1 MSTVLLLADSSTL
14 VLNGHVFTDFVDGD
28 SITLTSPNDL
38 TSRTRSSKGVNIQKR
53 SDSGV
58 LDVLFN
64 IPKYSDDD
72 IWLNSQRN
80 QDEPV
85 IFKGSVKESYT
96 KDGVEHITTYTLED
110 GSFTV
115 QPTDTKNNQDG
126 NNLMAYTIQFNNA
139 RRV

>member
-1 MSTVLLLADSSTL
+1 MSTLLLITDSSTL

-28 SITLTSPNDL
+28 TITLTSPNEL
-38 TSRTRSSKGVNIQKR
+38 TSRTRSTKSVNIQKR
-53 SDSGV
+53 SDSDV
-58 LDVLFN
+58 LDALFN
-64 IPKYSDDD
+64 VPKYSDDD

-80 QDEPV
+80 QETPV

-96 KDGVEHITTYTLED
+96 KDGIEHITTYTLED

-126 NNLMAYTIQFNNA
+126 NNLMAYTIQFNKA